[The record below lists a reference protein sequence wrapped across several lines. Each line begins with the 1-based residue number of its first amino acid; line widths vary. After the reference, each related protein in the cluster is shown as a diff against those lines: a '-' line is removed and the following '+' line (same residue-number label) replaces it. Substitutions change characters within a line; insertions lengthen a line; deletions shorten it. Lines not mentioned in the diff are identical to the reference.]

1 VNISKRAR
9 ARISRRCN
17 TTTMGSDGGEALV
30 NRDTPIPV
38 VQLHPADGSTP
49 KAITPT
55 TEPGSSHRL
64 SASKLK
70 DKLESLGDK
79 HGHDTTS
86 SRMGDKM
93 FNLYHHPSHSQQTPT
108 NMLEASS
115 PKFSPQ
121 KICQTLLRQT
131 PANHPPHPTSASKT
145 AVPAH
150 MSPVP
155 TSQSPPCPPTSAA
168 STPG

>member
-1 VNISKRAR
+1 
-9 ARISRRCN
+9 
-17 TTTMGSDGGEALV
+17 MGSNGQQESLV

-49 KAITPT
+49 KAVTPS
-55 TEPGSSHRL
+55 TETGSSYRL

-93 FNLYHHPSHSQQTPT
+93 FNLYVKKIPLICVLCTGQQPY
-108 NMLEASS
+108 
-115 PKFSPQ
+115 
-121 KICQTLLRQT
+121 
-131 PANHPPHPTSASKT
+131 
-145 AVPAH
+145 
-150 MSPVP
+150 
-155 TSQSPPCPPTSAA
+155 
-168 STPG
+168 